1 MFLIRKHTSL
11 SHLSTF
17 LSPSASVT
25 LITCC
30 YLEQFFFLEFSQER
44 NREGEERLK
53 KKAILSK
60 NKNDQLII
68 ITNLL
73 CVLTRKKGVMLWKF
87 PGIKNLLLFSF
98 FLFPFF
104 FLSLSQISL
113 RFFSPFFSF
122 SFSFLF
128 LYGSEFFLS
137 LSRCKLSLFLNKIK
151 IKKI

>member
-113 RFFSPFFSF
+113 RFFSPFF
-122 SFSFLF
+122 LF
-128 LYGSEFFLS
+128 PSLFFFYMDLNFFS
-137 LSRCKLSLFLNKIK
+137 LSADVSSLFS
-151 IKKI
+151 